1 MRQFFR
7 SSTTKKQKKK
17 TLSLSASKVPSCV
30 TIDKLQAS
38 WSYQLLSQAG
48 SAEPW
53 QVWALSIFAVKPLI
67 QVGRW
72 GWKCQTAPL
81 SCRGLEK
88 ETAAASRSHGPLKSE
103 WRGLGIRC
111 RLRELLLPETRKLIY
126 IRIGWRLRPL
136 RVLWIWG
143 IKHNGFHV
151 GLSFTTSRLH
161 RGTVCSLE
169 CRSDLFCSWKKWHA
183 QHQPE
188 PPHTRAH
195 TCTRVLLCHE
205 TSAPGEKK

>member
-1 MRQFFR
+1 MTVGKTAGFLKLTATGSLRQAW
-7 SSTTKKQKKK
+7 
-17 TLSLSASKVPSCV
+17 LSPAKSERCQFCRRVLHPRGPSG
-30 TIDKLQAS
+30 L
-38 WSYQLLSQAG
+38 
-48 SAEPW
+48 
-53 QVWALSIFAVKPLI
+53 
-67 QVGRW
+67 
-72 GWKCQTAPL
+72 KCQTAPL

-151 GLSFTTSRLH
+151 ALSFTTPRLH

-169 CRSDLFCSWKKWHA
+169 SGSDLFCS
-183 QHQPE
+183 
-188 PPHTRAH
+188 
-195 TCTRVLLCHE
+195 
-205 TSAPGEKK
+205 